1 MACRRQPLDGRQ
13 FHHQA
18 FLIAMFTD
26 EIKGLTPDT
35 NSVVRAWVKNSV
47 LAAVQW
53 FQRWFAAE
61 PKR

>member
-1 MACRRQPLDGRQ
+1 M
-13 FHHQA
+13 
-18 FLIAMFTD
+18 AMFTD